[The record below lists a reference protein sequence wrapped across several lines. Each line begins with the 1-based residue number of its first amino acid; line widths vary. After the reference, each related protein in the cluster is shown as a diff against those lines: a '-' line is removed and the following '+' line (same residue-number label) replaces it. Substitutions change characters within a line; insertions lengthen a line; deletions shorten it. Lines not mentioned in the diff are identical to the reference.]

1 MKSLNVANKIE
12 IILSWEMLYDF
23 SCELYEQSVEL
34 NENINRELFKIGGE
48 RSKESDA
55 LPSGMRMLIERL
67 PFDTD
72 DVWKTHYKMLSS
84 WIADTLVSRS
94 AKCRALELL
103 VQATKERREDV
114 ERRMSIIIDPLRR
127 GV

>member
-34 NENINRELFKIGGE
+34 NENINRELFKIAGE

-84 WIADTLVSRS
+84 WIVDTLVSRS

-103 VQATKERREDV
+103 AQATKERREDV